1 MALSNEQTIRYRAEA
16 TARRFHNS
24 GKMARGIMGPIGS
37 GKSVACMMELWRRIQ
52 SAKVLS
58 DGKRRSRWAVIRNTY
73 PELKST
79 TIKTF
84 QEWIPEE
91 IGHIKWDPPITC
103 DIKFNDIE
111 AEVIFLALDQP
122 KDVRKLL
129 SLELTGAFINEAREL
144 NFDVIKAVM
153 SRIGRY
159 PAKRDGGFDWSGLIM
174 DTNPPDDDSWWYRLA
189 ETEKPDGWEFFRQ
202 PPAIIKNPQGQWVG
216 NPDAENVRNHT
227 LGYEYWLRQTSANK
241 EDWIKVMLQGEYG
254 SVMDGKPVYTDYLD
268 SVHCAAESL
277 DVIKG
282 LPLYLG
288 FDYGRTPACIF
299 MQHTPEG
306 QVRVI
311 DELLVDADAEGNG
324 MSIRTFMRELVMP
337 HLRNNYRD
345 MIYVAYGDPAGTQGG
360 QGDELSCMDIQ
371 AEEGLFVEPAPGSND
386 PTLRRDAINKHLKS
400 MIGGKP
406 AFVVSP
412 KCSMYRK
419 GMNGGFRYKR
429 MQVAG
434 DAKYQEKPEK
444 NRFSHPCEAG
454 EYAALG
460 LNEKLGYQPTKA
472 RAVVNSKRAASGWT

>member
-1 MALSNEQTIRYRAEA
+1 MSNEQTIRYRAEK
-16 TARRFHNS
+16 TAREFHQSN
-24 GKMARGIMGPIGS
+24 ALVRGIMGPIGS
-37 GKSVACMMELWRRIQ
+37 GKSVACIMELWRRIQ

-58 DGKRRSRWAVIRNTY
+58 DGKRRSRFAIIRNTY

-79 TIKTF
+79 TVKTF
-84 QEWIPEE
+84 QEWIPES
-91 IGHIKWDPPITC
+91 IGKIKWDPPITC
-103 DIKFNDIE
+103 HINFNDIE
-111 AEVIFLALDQP
+111 AEVLFLALDKP
-122 KDVRKLL
+122 TDVRKLL
-129 SLELTGAFINEAREL
+129 SLELTGAFINEAREI
-144 NFDVIKAVM
+144 NYDVVKAVL

-174 DTNPPDDDSWWYRLA
+174 DTNPPDDDSWWYKAA
-189 ETEKPDGWEFFRQ
+189 EVDKPSGWKMFRQ
-202 PPAIIKNPQGQWVG
+202 PPAILRDAQGQWIG
-216 NPDAENVRNHT
+216 NPLAENVVNHT
-227 LGYEYWLRQTSANK
+227 LGHEYWLRQVSANK

-254 SVMDGKPVYTDYLD
+254 TVMDGKPVYTDYLD
-268 SVHCAAESL
+268 SVHCAQEPIE
-277 DVIKG
+277 VIKG

-288 FDYGRTPACIF
+288 FDYGRTPACLL

-324 MSIRTFMRELVMP
+324 MSIRTFMREAVMP

-406 AFVVSP
+406 AFQIST
-412 KCSMYRK
+412 KCPVTRK
-419 GMNGGFRYKR
+419 GLNGGFRYKR

-434 DAKYQEKPEK
+434 EAKYQERPEK
-444 NRFSHPCEAG
+444 NRFSHPCEAL
-454 EYAALG
+454 EYGALG
-460 LNEKLGYQPTKA
+460 INERLGYQPTKA
-472 RAVVNSKRAASGWT
+472 RPIAATRSARGWT